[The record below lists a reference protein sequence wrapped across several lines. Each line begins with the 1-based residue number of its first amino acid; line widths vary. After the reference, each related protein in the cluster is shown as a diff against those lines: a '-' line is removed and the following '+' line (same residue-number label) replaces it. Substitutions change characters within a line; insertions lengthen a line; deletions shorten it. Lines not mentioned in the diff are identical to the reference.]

1 MQVEVEVGMS
11 GLHVSGPRVRK
22 GRCVCVRTYVRVHA
36 CMSVYV
42 CAHVSVSVG
51 TWGLHINT
59 STDTLMTDAHELVRG
74 ERCSGRVTEFRKL
87 EVDEGHVTEV
97 CQGEGTGGWGS
108 CVRIHYTHV
117 GIGHASLSAG
127 REIDGGAEAVL
138 PQIAA

>member
-1 MQVEVEVGMS
+1 M
-11 GLHVSGPRVRK
+11 
-22 GRCVCVRTYVRVHA
+22 
-36 CMSVYV
+36 
-42 CAHVSVSVG
+42 SVG

-59 STDTLMTDAHELVRG
+59 STDTLVADAHELVRG
-74 ERCSGRVTEFRKL
+74 ERCSGRVTEFREL

-97 CQGEGTGGWGS
+97 CQDEGYGGGEGRGS